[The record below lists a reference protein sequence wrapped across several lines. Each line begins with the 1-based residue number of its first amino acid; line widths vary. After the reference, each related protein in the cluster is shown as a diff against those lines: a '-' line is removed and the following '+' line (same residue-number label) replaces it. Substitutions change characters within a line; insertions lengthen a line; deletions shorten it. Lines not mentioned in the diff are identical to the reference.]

1 MLMMKLLIS
10 QLLNIHRLCFRRV
23 LPPDIL
29 FEMKHFLFMSFRC
42 FRSPRAERGLQLHG
56 PNVKVCGS
64 VRRHAVSADVFFVLS
79 DEDDEGDLFIGRSV
93 HALSLF
99 CARGVTDVDYG
110 LYPSQELQRDWLTAY
125 LESYKH
131 GSGREVTVTEA
142 EVTRLY
148 HHVCK
153 FSLVSVTCRKAARL
167 FPLFELRIS
176 PNHELSVRFNNI
188 HVCRP
193 LK

>member
-1 MLMMKLLIS
+1 M
-10 QLLNIHRLCFRRV
+10 
-23 LPPDIL
+23 
-29 FEMKHFLFMSFRC
+29 
-42 FRSPRAERGLQLHG
+42 
-56 PNVKVCGS
+56 
-64 VRRHAVSADVFFVLS
+64 
-79 DEDDEGDLFIGRSV
+79 
-93 HALSLF
+93 
-99 CARGVTDVDYG
+99 TDVNYD

-153 FSLVSVTCRKAARL
+153 FSLVSVQRVIKRRGNTAVISSALGETRL
-167 FPLFELRIS
+167 S
-176 PNHELSVRFNNI
+176 QNHEISAFQQYPY
-188 HVCRP
+188 VCRP